1 MHQRSIQGVQ
11 STEPPRRY
19 SSLHLTASDESLSAG
34 RIINNGSI
42 SAQVPRPLSSPY
54 TASKH
59 AILGLTK
66 STALD
71 GRQYGI
77 TCTQLDI
84 GVTLSEMVIAAGLAQ
99 SALQP
104 DGARIPEAGM
114 EVSDV
119 AKSIVHIA
127 ELPEEIMVLQMT
139 IL

>member
-1 MHQRSIQGVQ
+1 MF
-11 STEPPRRY
+11 
-19 SSLHLTASDESLSAG
+19 AG

-42 SAQVPRPLSSPY
+42 SAAVPRPLGSPY
-54 TASKH
+54 TTSKH

-71 GRQYGI
+71 GRQYAI

-84 GVTLSEMVIAAGLAQ
+84 GNTLSEVVATAELTR
-99 SALQP
+99 SALQS
-104 DGARIPEAGM
+104 DGTRVPEACM
-114 EVSDV
+114 DASDV